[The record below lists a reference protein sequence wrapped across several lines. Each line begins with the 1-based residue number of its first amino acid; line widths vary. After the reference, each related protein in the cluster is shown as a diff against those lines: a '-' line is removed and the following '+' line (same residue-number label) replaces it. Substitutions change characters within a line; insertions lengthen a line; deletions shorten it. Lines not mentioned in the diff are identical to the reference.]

1 MAALPQQQLKADY
14 QSTLQPLQ
22 VMQPARIAAATLTT
36 FNQQEDEVDR

>member
-1 MAALPQQQLKADY
+1 MAALPQQQLRADY

-22 VMQPARIAAATLTT
+22 VIQPARIAAATLTT